1 MINLYRG
8 YPFSAPAYILVHML
22 HRKRL
27 ASLLA
32 MVVVSVLVTT
42 PINAYGDSFFS
53 NTIDKS
59 PVFSKELSVYLL
71 DLSGSVDNEIVMSG
85 FENVKANVA
94 NIYIS
99 SDAKK
104 GIPAGSYYQWIPIR
118 GSEANSASLPLF
130 TEEDDAA
137 IWSSARAIKGK
148 SNQLLVLSKL
158 RERNGLW
165 SQLMNYQ
172 GLSAGNCIT
181 VAYQALRNPGLS
193 GNAFKS
199 LNSNVCIIALRVRAR
214 FAMVKAN
221 IEAFTGEKPIK
232 KTTGTD
238 ILGTIRKLEDV
249 ARNSSSLARYKK
261 VRLNFV
267 SDMVHQTA
275 LVDLKKELVGMSAS
289 DACAFSKPY
298 SFTTSGFKKSL
309 FEITIYGL
317 GEQKGKSSGAAAAN
331 EKLYPPLRAFWDC
344 FWTQKELKLP
354 DSEFRSL
361 SSFGQS
367 G

>member
-1 MINLYRG
+1 M
-8 YPFSAPAYILVHML
+8 LVAL
-22 HRKRL
+22 SV
-27 ASLLA
+27 ASIPQP
-32 MVVVSVLVTT
+32 S
-42 PINAYGDSFFS
+42 YGDSFFS

-59 PVFSKELSVYLL
+59 PVFSRELSVYLL
-71 DLSGSVDNEIVMSG
+71 DLSGSVDNETVMSG
-85 FENVKANVA
+85 FENVRANVA
-94 NIYIS
+94 NVYVS

-137 IWSSARAIKGK
+137 LWSSARAIKGK

-172 GLSAGNCIT
+172 GLSATNCMS

-193 GNAFKS
+193 GNSFKS
-199 LNSNVCIIALRVRAR
+199 LNANVCTIALKVRSR
-214 FAMVKAN
+214 FSMVQAN
-221 IEAFTGEKPIK
+221 IEAFTGESPTK

-238 ILGTIRKLEDV
+238 LLGTIRKLEDV

-261 VRLNFV
+261 VRLIFV

-275 LVDLKKELVGMSAS
+275 LVDLKKELVGKSPL
-289 DACAFSKPY
+289 DACAFSKSY
-298 SFTTSGFKKSL
+298 SDPNSGFNKSL
-309 FEITIYGL
+309 FYITIYGL
-317 GEQKGKSSGAAAAN
+317 GEQNGKSSAAAAAN
-331 EKLYPPLRAFWDC
+331 ERLYPPLRKFWNC
-344 FWTQKELKLP
+344 FWTQKGLKLP
-354 DSEFRSL
+354 DSEFKSL